1 MVNVA
6 YEWWKMKRQKSVPF
20 QNKKHSYINNISI
33 DSTTSSTGIKSIL
46 KKSIPAHKDSLGDSS
61 QPYLTPIAKRES
73 PLNHKNM
80 PGLNNGSVSQFNK
93 CFIKFN
99 AKADNIKGRNLTDH
113 KHKTECE
120 KESEKRLLN
129 YMDKNKIY
137 FNSLRAHMQT
147 SRQNARNYK
156 TQGSSSP
163 FNKSIVLSVFTFS
176 RLQGRVV

>member
-1 MVNVA
+1 
-6 YEWWKMKRQKSVPF
+6 MKRQKSVPF

-93 CFIKFN
+93 
-99 AKADNIKGRNLTDH
+99 
-113 KHKTECE
+113 
-120 KESEKRLLN
+120 
-129 YMDKNKIY
+129 
-137 FNSLRAHMQT
+137 
-147 SRQNARNYK
+147 
-156 TQGSSSP
+156 
-163 FNKSIVLSVFTFS
+163 
-176 RLQGRVV
+176 